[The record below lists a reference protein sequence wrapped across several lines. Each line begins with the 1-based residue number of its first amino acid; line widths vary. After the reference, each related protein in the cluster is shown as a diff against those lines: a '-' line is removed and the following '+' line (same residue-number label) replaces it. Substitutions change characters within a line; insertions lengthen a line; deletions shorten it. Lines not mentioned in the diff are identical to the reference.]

1 MFRFFVLHER
11 RELLCDI
18 LRIII
23 GVAMAIERLIALCI
37 VELLIVSSTKI
48 YMIAI
53 SILFATMAA
62 SHVR

>member
-23 GVAMAIERLIALCI
+23 GVAMSIERLIALCI

-48 YMIAI
+48 YVIDI
-53 SILFATMAA
+53 SILSATMAA